1 MLIKCPN
8 CKKMFDD
15 KLSAC
20 PYCGFER
27 HIVSLILD
35 EKKEKEETEKLKEEN
50 RKKLQALID
59 ADIENKRK
67 LEELSLVEDNNLNQ
81 KEEIKKDVN
90 LISDLPKSR
99 EETAETIQIIGT
111 ENLEYSQDNNIDS
124 NSDIF
129 DKNEL
134 EQQIIEAERIRKEK
148 QIAEKNEEERLKKE
162 KIFNDLE
169 KNEKMKNEKAEA
181 ERIEKE
187 KVEAEKLE
195 KKRLKEEKLKRLEEK
210 WRENE
215 KIEAEKRE
223 AERRENER
231 IEVEKREAERLDNI
245 RLEEEKAEQKKLLAQ
260 KLEEKRIEEEKLN
273 QKKLEEMRL
282 EKERIEAEKL
292 EAERLEKQIQEI
304 KKAEAERLEAVRLA
318 AEKLEAEKK
327 EKERIEKEKRKVEE
341 LEARKIEEARLEAEK
356 QEKERIEAE
365 KLEEKRKEEA
375 RLEAKRQ
382 DAKVVELLQR
392 KGNFEEEQEPKIK
405 ITNKDLKPNEKIK
418 NVKKGIKK
426 EEWNYISKESI
437 SRNKRIRSKILST
450 ILILFLLA
458 SSISIFAILKPA
470 EAKEIWQ
477 QSIVF
482 IKNET
487 NIISKKISHI
497 IHPKK
502 VNIKLVTVPSGADI
516 ILDGVDT
523 KKKTPAELTDI
534 AEGKHNVI
542 FTLKGYDDF
551 TTEFSVF
558 FNKGVETSLTYKL
571 VKTAGLAKLD
581 IKSTPSGARIFIDG
595 KETGK
600 ITPSV
605 INIKGGEHTIIL
617 KLANYIDFSITKQ
630 IVGDKTVTIA
640 PRLVPSEPKG
650 IARFVSNPIG
660 AEIWINGN
668 NTRKKT
674 PYNIEL
680 KPGKYKVVIRKEGY
694 LDWIVE
700 NIVITNGFDE
710 TFYAY
715 MIKK

>member
-1 MLIKCPN
+1 
-8 CKKMFDD
+8 
-15 KLSAC
+15 
-20 PYCGFER
+20 
-27 HIVSLILD
+27 
-35 EKKEKEETEKLKEEN
+35 
-50 RKKLQALID
+50 
-59 ADIENKRK
+59 
-67 LEELSLVEDNNLNQ
+67 
-81 KEEIKKDVN
+81 
-90 LISDLPKSR
+90 
-99 EETAETIQIIGT
+99 
-111 ENLEYSQDNNIDS
+111 
-124 NSDIF
+124 
-129 DKNEL
+129 
-134 EQQIIEAERIRKEK
+134 
-148 QIAEKNEEERLKKE
+148 
-162 KIFNDLE
+162 
-169 KNEKMKNEKAEA
+169 
-181 ERIEKE
+181 
-187 KVEAEKLE
+187 
-195 KKRLKEEKLKRLEEK
+195 
-210 WRENE
+210 
-215 KIEAEKRE
+215 
-223 AERRENER
+223 
-231 IEVEKREAERLDNI
+231 
-245 RLEEEKAEQKKLLAQ
+245 LAQ

-273 QKKLEEMRL
+273 QKKLEEMQLKR
-282 EKERIEAEKL
+282 ERIEAEKL

-327 EKERIEKEKRKVEE
+327 EKREAEE
-341 LEARKIEEARLEAEK
+341 LEARKIEEAELEAEK

-392 KGNFEEEQEPKIK
+392 KGNSEEEQEPKIK
-405 ITNKDLKPNEKIK
+405 ITNKGLKPNEKIK

-458 SSISIFAILKPA
+458 SSISIFAIFNPA

-482 IKNET
+482 IKKET

-502 VNIKLVTVPSGADI
+502 VNIKLVTVPSGANI

-558 FNKGVETSLTYKL
+558 FNKEVETSLTYKL

-600 ITPSV
+600 TTPSV

-617 KLANYIDFSITKQ
+617 KLANYIDIPITKQ
-630 IVGDKTVTIA
+630 IAGDKTLTIA

-668 NTRKKT
+668 NTGKKT

-694 LDWIVE
+694 MDWIVE